1 MKTSQHNSLNE
12 IKNEIGAN
20 TFLEFAVHLLELE
33 YFNPIVFCHD
43 NRWFNKKR
51 YAQIVIGFI
60 NLLSFLYSCRVMIET
75 EVLSPS
81 EVDVELYKKIMRD
94 EDMASRIQ
102 CYELREVDFSD
113 FTLHDARIPENC
125 DESDFYL
132 VMLYLQ
138 FRSGSALSKKTIEN
152 VSGRHFTDS
161 EMLILRKRLE
171 NITGRSIIKR
181 KDNSYEMR

>member
-12 IKNEIGAN
+12 IKNEIGAK

-75 EVLSPS
+75 EVLVPS
-81 EVDVELYKKIMRD
+81 EIDVELYKKIMRD

-113 FTLHDARIPENC
+113 FTLQDARIPENC

-161 EMLILRKRLE
+161 EMLILRKQLE